1 MGSGGGS
8 GAPFFAMSGECPVVI
23 TGHVK
28 GRESSDRLGHGS
40 HRKIMG
46 LRPLVENEIERGPLR
61 FGFGSSTVGLAYR
74 SLTSDHSFSSIHSLR
89 PPH

>member
-1 MGSGGGS
+1 
-8 GAPFFAMSGECPVVI
+8 
-23 TGHVK
+23 
-28 GRESSDRLGHGS
+28 
-40 HRKIMG
+40 MG